1 MSEFYLNGEKKL
13 LQENLTLQQ
22 LVSELN
28 FVKNTFAVAINN
40 ELISRAQYSE
50 IIIQKNDIVE
60 IVTAMQGG

>member
-13 LQENLTLQQ
+13 LQENLTLLQ